1 MEYILQYK
9 IKRLTFLKTIVK
21 YWIPYYDISMIE
33 LYTLEIMKLRKEI
46 DEIRGYNNKRI
57 SLI

>member
-9 IKRLTFLKTIVK
+9 IKRLAFLKIIVK
-21 YWIPYYDISMIE
+21 YWIPYYDKCMIE